1 MPAAL
6 IASAFFAEGTFAY
19 AATTFAIRLAT
30 TYAIASLLRPNQ
42 PSVGSGTAGG
52 EIQLG
57 PATDN
62 KIPVV
67 YGSTYVQPV
76 VTDAIISSD
85 QQTMWYVLSFSET
98 TDSGDIHFEEVWYDG
113 KLLLFDGNA
122 DGNPNEI
129 LGWWTRPKKNSKI
142 GGTIEVA
149 PAGKVAMYFYKNG
162 SAVPTQ
168 HRAYD
173 NSAGFANIT
182 DNLQTTGLDAR
193 TVLQD
198 SSIPDQLKWI
208 NNDAMSNTVFAILR
222 LNYDSNAGVHGLGQ
236 IQARIVNTLTAP
248 GDVITDYLVNT
259 RYGAGVPITN
269 INTATLSSLN
279 TISAA
284 GLSITDTLGQNVSNN
299 FTYEINGIIDTT
311 KDCLTNLNDMTEAC
325 DSWLQWDERLG
336 KWGVIPNLS
345 LFQAGQTTATM
356 TVINS
361 NNIIGGINIT
371 PTDLKSSA
379 NKITVAFPN
388 SDIIGQTDYRY
399 YWLEDQ
405 FKSPNEPE
413 NNVDINYPLVNNSF
427 QATYLGYRKLW
438 MGRQDLVI
446 NFTMDYSGIHL
457 NAGDIVAINH
467 EWYGWGPGTYNNLT
481 CSGKPF
487 RVTQIKEA
495 KDTSGFLS
503 VQITAMS
510 YNDSIYT
517 TMNPHY
523 YTPDEFGLLTNTN
536 YISKPDAPIIPPA
549 GVNTTASFYTVQ
561 ANIPTSGNINA
572 MEFWY
577 SETTSTFV
585 SNNYVL
591 YSTQYYNGGSLYP
604 HYLDDGVTVQ
614 IEQSR
619 ASGLP
624 QGIYWWRTRAV
635 GPNTTSEY
643 SDASDSFLWSGGI
656 AGGGGVSGQQILDNS
671 ISGSKVVQ
679 GNAATNGGSQSQ
691 SFFDTLGPL
700 ALGSLGLAAMQY
712 GWKQGIFNDILPTDW
727 QPKGGGNDA
736 GDIPI
741 EPSTTILYADG
752 TPVSNPQVGDSIF
765 YVADATP
772 PQPLPSYTYAQ
783 TGYNDYPSVDTGDSS
798 FSDWV

>member
-6 IASAFFAEGTFAY
+6 ILPLFFTASEITAGGLMVSAAGFAL
-19 AATTFAIRLAT
+19 RLAT
-30 TYAIASLLRPNQ
+30 TYAIVSLLQPNSQ

-52 EIQLG
+52 ELQLG

-62 KIPVV
+62 KLPVA

-98 TDSGDIHFEEVWYDG
+98 TDSGNIHFEEIWYDG
-113 KLLLFDGNA
+113 KLLLFNGNA
-122 DGNPNEI
+122 GGNPNEI

-142 GGTIEVA
+142 GGTIELA

-162 SAVPTQ
+162 SAVPAS

-198 SSIPDQLKWI
+198 SRIPDQLKWI

-236 IQARIVNTLTAP
+236 IQAKIVNTLTAP
-248 GDVITDYLVNT
+248 GDVIIDYLTNI
-259 RYGAGVPITN
+259 RYGAGVPIAN
-269 INTATLSSLN
+269 INTATLTSLN

-284 GLSITDTLGQNVSNN
+284 GLSITDTLGQNVSNS
-299 FTYEINGIIDTT
+299 FIYEINGIVDTT
-311 KDCLTNLNDMTEAC
+311 KDCLTNLNDMTQAC
-325 DSWLQWDERLG
+325 DSWLQWDERQG
-336 KWGVIPNLS
+336 KWGVITNLS
-345 LFQAGQTTATM
+345 LFQTGQTTATM

-388 SDIIGQTDYRY
+388 PDIIGQTDYRY

-413 NNVDINYPLVNNSF
+413 NNLSIAYPFVSDPI

-438 MGRQDLVI
+438 MSREDMII

-467 EWYGWGPGTYNNLT
+467 EWYGWGPGTYNGLT
-481 CSGKPF
+481 CPGKPF
-487 RVTQIKEA
+487 RITQIKEA
-495 KDTSGFLS
+495 KDASGFLS

-536 YISKPDAPIIPPA
+536 YISKPNAPIYREDISNTSTGIFIIQGDIP
-549 GVNTTASFYTVQ
+549 
-561 ANIPTSGNINA
+561 ANGNVTG

-577 SETTSTFV
+577 SVTTSTFNN
-585 SNNYVL
+585 NNYTL
-591 YSTQYYNGGSLYP
+591 YTTQYYGNGGTLYP
-604 HYLDDGVTVQ
+604 HTTTNGLSYYEQVQ
-614 IEQSR
+614 I
-619 ASGLP
+619 
-624 QGIYWWRTRAV
+624 QGFATNTYWWVTRAQ
-635 GPNTTSEY
+635 GPNSS
-643 SDASDSFLWSGGI
+643 SDFSDPSAAIAWSSTATVI
-656 AGGGGVSGQQILDNS
+656 QGQQVLDGS
-671 ISGSKVVQ
+671 IAGSKVVTPTS
-679 GNAATNGGSQSQ
+679 NNQSSP
-691 SFFDTLGPL
+691 SFFSQLGPI
-700 ALGSLGLAAMQY
+700 LGASAGLLGASYLY
-712 GWKQGIFNDILPTDW
+712 NKGYLNDILPGFLGKDLATPPGEAPPVDPGIFGPTTTTRGLQASNG
-727 QPKGGGNDA
+727 QPTN
-736 GDIPI
+736 
-741 EPSTTILYADG
+741 
-752 TPVSNPQVGDSIF
+752 NPQPGDTLEI
-765 YVADATP
+765 VADATP
-772 PQPLPSYTYAQ
+772 QPPDVY
-783 TGYNDYPSVDTGDSS
+783 DSS
-798 FSDWV
+798 VYNFDDYA